1 MTNGNQHTIWVGP
14 SPRSASEG
22 LLQSLEKEAF
32 VVDSVEDPGALVG
45 KLETAMPRAI
55 LLSPSLP
62 NPSEV
67 CLAVR
72 MHAGFSLVP
81 IIWLQDDLDDLVFGD
96 AFGVGGDDAVR
107 LENHDGVI
115 RRLKMLP
122 EPREDGGGSG
132 GRGVAL
138 IGEGDDHRRIVLARL
153 FRNAG
158 FDVSF
163 AANVEE
169 LSDRIRSEELVLVVA
184 DLELSGGETL
194 ACFSR
199 VRTDGSKIPWVLATP
214 PKKLRETSDALKG
227 EDRAWVWDS
236 YAPPENVLYAANEAL
251 RGSFAEQRASPRLL
265 YGTAVA
271 FRQAGRDRDDVGF
284 VHNVSGEGLFIRTLA
299 PLGAGEDAWLEFKP
313 PRTDRRVRL
322 EAKVVWRKQYG
333 RVSEAT
339 VPPGFGVQISGGSRS
354 DMKRYRDGY
363 RALAEQFAG
372 IRFSKH
378 PSAIP
383 EPGE

>member
-1 MTNGNQHTIWVGP
+1 
-14 SPRSASEG
+14 
-22 LLQSLEKEAF
+22 LLQLLAKESF
-32 VVDSVEDPGALVG
+32 VVESVEERGELVS
-45 KLETAMPRAI
+45 KLEASMPRAI

-72 MHAGFSLVP
+72 MHARFSMVP
-81 IIWLQDDLDDLVFGD
+81 ILWVQDDLDDLVFGD
-96 AFGVGGDDAVR
+96 AFGVGGDDAVQSA
-107 LENHDGVI
+107 NHDGMI

-122 EPREDGGGSG
+122 EPQEDTTGA

-138 IGEGDDHRRIVLARL
+138 IGEADDDRRIVLARL

-163 AANVEE
+163 AGNVEE
-169 LSDRIRSEELVLVVA
+169 LSERVRSAPLVLVVA
-184 DLELSGGETL
+184 DLELSGGGTL
-194 ACFSR
+194 ACFSGMR
-199 VRTDGSKIPWVLATP
+199 GEGSKVPWVLATP
-214 PKKLRETSDALKG
+214 PKKLRETSDALKHEAG
-227 EDRAWVWDS
+227 AWVWDS

-284 VHNVSGEGLFIRTLA
+284 LYNVSGEGLFIRTLA
-299 PLGAGEDAWLEFKP
+299 PLGSGEDAWLEFKP

-339 VPPGFGVQISGGSRS
+339 VPPGFGVKISGGSTT

-383 EPGE
+383 GSGD